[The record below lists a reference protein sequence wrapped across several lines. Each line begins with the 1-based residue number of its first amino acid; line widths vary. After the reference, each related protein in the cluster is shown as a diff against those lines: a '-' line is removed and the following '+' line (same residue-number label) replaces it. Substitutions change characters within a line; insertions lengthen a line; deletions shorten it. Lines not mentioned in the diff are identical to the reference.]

1 MTGKGS
7 LLQSG
12 WVGLAILLLVGTWPA
27 AGADRVVV
35 AEDFTS
41 VT

>member
-1 MTGKGS
+1 MKKKWIGCI
-7 LLQSG
+7 
-12 WVGLAILLLVGTWPA
+12 GLAALVWLAAPA
-27 AGADRVVV
+27 VAADRIVV

>member
-1 MTGKGS
+1 MKSKWIGCI
-7 LLQSG
+7 
-12 WVGLAILLLVGTWPA
+12 GLAALAWLAFPA
-27 AGADRVVV
+27 FAADRVVV

>member
-1 MTGKGS
+1 MKKKWIGCI
-7 LLQSG
+7 
-12 WVGLAILLLVGTWPA
+12 GLAALVVWLAAPA
-27 AGADRVVV
+27 VAADRIVV

>member
-1 MTGKGS
+1 MKSKWIGCIGMAA
-7 LLQSG
+7 LV
-12 WVGLAILLLVGTWPA
+12 WLAVPTVA
-27 AGADRVVV
+27 ADRVVV